1 MGFAKISNT
10 SSGCLKVLIFLS
22 FFFFFFFF
30 FWGGGGWGWGGGV
43 GGGAVNGKY
52 WTRAYV

>member
-1 MGFAKISNT
+1 MGFAKIPNT
-10 SSGCLKVLIFLS
+10 FSGCLKVLIFLS
-22 FFFFFFFF
+22 FFFFFFFL
-30 FWGGGGWGWGGGV
+30 GGGGV